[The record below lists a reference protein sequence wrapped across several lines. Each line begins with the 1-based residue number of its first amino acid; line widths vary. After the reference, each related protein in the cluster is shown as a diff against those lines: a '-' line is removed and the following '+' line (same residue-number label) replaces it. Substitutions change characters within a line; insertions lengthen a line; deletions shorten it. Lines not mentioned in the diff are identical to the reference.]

1 MTVYLQIM
9 PLSARSRLQD
19 QEFQAKKR
27 KSLLAPTGMLVAA
40 LKEFPVHRPPKRLWR
55 FQGRAD
61 DTGSIDISAL
71 TEGRLNLTPPKFFN
85 DPFEMWVGIATEAL
99 TEEVML
105 RSVSSPTGLFMKAM
119 AIRSPSFQKDPAAFL
134 QALRARVRATPDQW
148 AGHARSYAGSI
159 KSLGSGSLGA
169 TCFSAFSN
177 SQFTGEVGIRHWAAY
192 GNEHRGYAI
201 EYNGRHRFFTAV
213 AEAKWLFPVNYLKK
227 RLLIDLPEF
236 DEWNDAKMW
245 RTIRAWLAMK
255 SARAWGN
262 EKEWRLIHPISNDF
276 THPAFR
282 YEGEGSKRR
291 YYLRLWSNTE
301 PLAGQESGAAA
312 INRVWLGC
320 RADDDLKER
329 ILAATEQPPLRH
341 VEVWKLEPCDRNF
354 ALLPVKI
361 KGNLTKPPASAA

>member
-1 MTVYLQIM
+1 
-9 PLSARSRLQD
+9 
-19 QEFQAKKR
+19 
-27 KSLLAPTGMLVAA
+27 MLVAA